1 MTLHLTLFGSDYAIL
16 ISDRRLSSNGKTITD
31 EYNKATVLD
40 FDDARL
46 ICGFTGIATI
56 GHIKRPTFS
65 TQDWLLD
72 ALYETASPDHLSV
85 PTLLRFKDHCSKAFR
100 EHSALKSLSSDNRK
114 LAFLFAGFNY
124 DGQPACPNAHPC
136 AAVLTNFRGFGGV
149 DDLPGEPNDFALR
162 EIDMSKDTRVGVFGQ
177 WPAISPQ
184 DIADLNDMLE
194 SKKPADAVLAR
205 AIDLVSTAA
214 SREKAENTIGQ
225 QLNTIVLP
233 ADRSKPVQC
242 AYHVQKGST
251 IYYQPDHAILT
262 SKQQLMLKGAMIYAS
277 DASGNHAPTAPPIVV
292 PKVHRNAPCP
302 CGSRIRY
309 RNCHGRHISHSSK
322 KT

>member
-16 ISDRRLSSNGKTITD
+16 ISDRRLSNNGKAITD
-31 EYNKATVLD
+31 EYNKATVLE

-46 ICGFTGIATI
+46 VCGFTGIATI
-56 GHIKRPTFS
+56 GNIKRPTFS
-65 TQDWLLD
+65 NQDWLLD
-72 ALYETASPDHLSV
+72 ALHETAPPDYLSV
-85 PTLLRFKDHCSKAFR
+85 PTLLRLKDHCSKAFR
-100 EHSALKSLSSDNRK
+100 EHSALKSLSSDNSK

-124 DGQPACPNAHPC
+124 DDQANSLTAHRC

-149 DDLPGEPNDFALR
+149 DDLPGEPNDFVLR
-162 EIDMSKDTRVGVFGQ
+162 EIDMSRNTRVGVFGQ

-184 DIADLNDMLE
+184 DIADLNGMLG
-194 SKKPADAVLAR
+194 SNKPADAVLAR

-214 SREKAENTIGQ
+214 SKEKAENTIGQ
-225 QLNTIVLP
+225 QLNTSVLP
-233 ADRSKPVQC
+233 ADRSKPAQC
-242 AYHVQKGST
+242 AYHVQEAST

-262 SKQQLMLKGAMIYAS
+262 STHQMMLKGTMIYAS
-277 DASGNHAPTAPPIVV
+277 DVSGNHAPTAPPIVV

-309 RNCHGRHISHSSK
+309 RNCHGR
-322 KT
+322 